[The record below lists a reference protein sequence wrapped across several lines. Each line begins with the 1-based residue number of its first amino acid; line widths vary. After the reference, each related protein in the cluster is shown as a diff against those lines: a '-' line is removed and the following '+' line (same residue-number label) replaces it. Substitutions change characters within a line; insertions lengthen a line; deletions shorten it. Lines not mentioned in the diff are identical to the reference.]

1 MAKKTEKLDEKI
13 LEVLRENQA
22 KANNAIVSLGEISI
36 RIRDLEKELEKV
48 EELEQNFLKDYDQS
62 TGTINTELQNLQK
75 TYPTGEVD
83 LQQGLV
89 IYDVEE

>member
-89 IYDVEE
+89 IYDVQE

>member
-48 EELEQNFLKDYDQS
+48 EELEQNFLKNYDQS